1 MNLYG
6 GINSQDD
13 SEKENH
19 WKKTCF
25 IIYKICFKVIVIY
38 SFFCVKDHTI
48 GVDFIL
54 SDGEFKMCE
63 IKSRI
68 TWI

>member
-19 WKKTCF
+19 WKTCF
-25 IIYKICFKVIVIY
+25 IYIRYALK
-38 SFFCVKDHTI
+38 
-48 GVDFIL
+48 L
-54 SDGEFKMCE
+54 L
-63 IKSRI
+63 
-68 TWI
+68 